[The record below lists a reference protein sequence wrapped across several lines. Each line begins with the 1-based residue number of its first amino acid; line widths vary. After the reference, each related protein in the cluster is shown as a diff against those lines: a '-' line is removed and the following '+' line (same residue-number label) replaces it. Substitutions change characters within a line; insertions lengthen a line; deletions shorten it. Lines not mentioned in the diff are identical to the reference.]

1 MIDFIIWALAGCLVI
16 GNGIQCSLSREAVG
30 FFQNRRRFNKT
41 FEVTDVQG
49 YNRAAGKML
58 CVFGILFILLGI
70 PLLDENTSPLVL
82 IPVCGVL
89 PWELAQLAI
98 YELVICKKY
107 EKKQNTA
114 GNTEKDEKIKR

>member
-1 MIDFIIWALAGCLVI
+1 MISFIIWALAGCLAI

-30 FFQNRRRFNKT
+30 LFQNSRRFNKT

-49 YNRAAGKML
+49 YNRATGKLL

-70 PLLDENTSPLVL
+70 PLLAEKTSPLIL
-82 IPVCGVL
+82 IPVCGAL
-89 PWELAQLAI
+89 PWELAQVAI

-107 EKKQNTA
+107 EKKQTA
-114 GNTEKDEKIKR
+114 AENAKKG